1 MKTRRGMPPK
11 RSEVE
16 EQQDVT
22 RRERARIGEI
32 PASYARRTRNAIWIM
47 IVQS

>member
-1 MKTRRGMPPK
+1 MPPK

-22 RRERARIGEI
+22 RTRERARIGEI
-32 PASYARRTRNAIWIM
+32 PASYARRTRNAI
-47 IVQS
+47 